1 MNSTAGTRQ
10 ELGTRHGAVE
20 GRKADCTG
28 AGRCAVIVENSL
40 VSGRP
45 DRETAFERY
54 MVVHDRKAML
64 TLPARHSMLSAD
76 TAKPLSP
83 QFSCLCQVC

>member
-1 MNSTAGTRQ
+1 MQLRDERPTVQVPADAPSGTP
-10 ELGTRHGAVE
+10 TS
-20 GRKADCTG
+20 
-28 AGRCAVIVENSL
+28 VIVENSL